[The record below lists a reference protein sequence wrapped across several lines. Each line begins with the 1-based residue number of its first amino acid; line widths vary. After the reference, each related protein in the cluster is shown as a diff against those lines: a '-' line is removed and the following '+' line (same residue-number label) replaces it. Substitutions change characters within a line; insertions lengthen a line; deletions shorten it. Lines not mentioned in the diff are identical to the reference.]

1 MFAFGWAWP
10 GLFNL
15 SVVRDNPSAPA
26 AATGVT
32 QTGIYIGAGGGPVL
46 GGMIVRTAGFSALWV
61 SASFGL
67 LIAAVAALCYGSCCP
82 QPSGALPLLPRP
94 VRDTSRRTWWRWRAG
109 QRHDR
114 GEQHGDTE
122 SWALLQGLPGH
133 AGRRTRILLLDAQTV
148 SAPERLLSQSA
159 GGAQGLG

>member
-67 LIAAVAALCYGSCCP
+67 LIAAVAALV
-82 QPSGALPLLPRP
+82 L
-94 VRDTSRRTWWRWRAG
+94 
-109 QRHDR
+109 
-114 GEQHGDTE
+114 
-122 SWALLQGLPGH
+122 
-133 AGRRTRILLLDAQTV
+133 RILLRRNRQ
-148 SAPERLLSQSA
+148 ELSLYCLGQWEIHRVVH
-159 GGAQGLG
+159 GGVGAQVKGTIEENSMGIRVVGIAARSARARRAKDSDTSSRRSNRLST